1 MSHEPLTIS
10 NGLITPQHEF
20 KKMLFKKLWVKNA
33 NFLFLLGQQKC
44 NFLIFQV
51 FFGHCW
57 NHYFSPSFHV
67 FFVVSAGPR
76 PTQPNLGPTNS
87 STNPA
92 QPELEQPIH
101 GNILGHSATVGVF
114 VAIEFSLCD
123 VFLKLLVTRS
133 RTWQRKWHGRGTE
146 CTKTRRHGPNRTEQ
160 EPGRPQTDAKK
171 VYWKPFPGASK
182 TGVF

>member
-1 MSHEPLTIS
+1 MSNCGNKNVLCDFRGAGSFLRPNSQGRWQQARCNLAPKDMGYNTPRIYLVWEKVRA
-10 NGLITPQHEF
+10 GLAASESL
-20 KKMLFKKLWVKNA
+20 KV
-33 NFLFLLGQQKC
+33 
-44 NFLIFQV
+44 
-51 FFGHCW
+51 
-57 NHYFSPSFHV
+57 
-67 FFVVSAGPR
+67 
-76 PTQPNLGPTNS
+76 
-87 STNPA
+87 
-92 QPELEQPIH
+92 ELEQPIH

-160 EPGRPQTDAKK
+160 EPDRPRTDAKK

-182 TGVF
+182 TWVFISYSFCGFLIFWVKLRPNK